1 VDPEDFVMS
10 TGLFEEATQF
20 IEEWEPLKKY
30 HFEAKYLDDLKAQ
43 LTRKFKPDKAYYA
56 AIKKSSIT
64 IEDGEGLDIAI
75 RKKAGTEEEKVGI
88 IFKKDLQQ
96 LDELKRL
103 MAQIEKEGEQFNNIL
118 VVLYGNTDGE
128 IREKLNSFLNG
139 RQRKAAVTI
148 ISR

>member
-1 VDPEDFVMS
+1 MT
-10 TGLFEEATQF
+10 TGLVEETTRF
-20 IEEWEPLKKY
+20 IEEWEPMKKY

-64 IEDGEGLDIAI
+64 IEDGDGLDIAI
-75 RKKAGTEEEKVGI
+75 RRKSGTEEENVGI
-88 IFKKDLQQ
+88 IFKKDLRQ

-103 MAQIEKEGEQFNNIL
+103 MAQIEKEGERFRNIL
-118 VVLYGNTDGE
+118 VVLYGTTDGE
-128 IREKLNSFLNG
+128 IREKLSTFLNG
-139 RQRKAAVTI
+139 RERKATVTV

>member
-1 VDPEDFVMS
+1 MS
-10 TGLFEEATQF
+10 TGLVEETTQF
-20 IEEWEPLKKY
+20 IQEWEPMKKY

-75 RKKAGTEEEKVGI
+75 RKKVGAEEERVGI

-96 LDELKRL
+96 LAELKRL
-103 MAQIEKEGEQFNNIL
+103 MTQIEKEEEQFKNIL
-118 VVLYGNTDGE
+118 VVLYGDTDGE
-128 IREKLNSFLNG
+128 IREKLESYLNG
-139 RQRKAAVTI
+139 RKQKATVTI

>member
-1 VDPEDFVMS
+1 MS
-10 TGLFEEATQF
+10 TGLVEETTQF
-20 IEEWEPLKKY
+20 IKEWEPMKKY

-56 AIKKSSIT
+56 AIKKSSII

-75 RKKAGTEEEKVGI
+75 RKKVGAEEEQVGI

-96 LDELKRL
+96 LVDLKRL
-103 MAQIEKEGEQFNNIL
+103 MMQIEKEEEKFTNIL
-118 VVLYGNTDGE
+118 VVLYGDTDGE
-128 IREKLNSFLNG
+128 IREKLNSYLNG
-139 RQRKAAVTI
+139 RKQKAMVTV

>member
-1 VDPEDFVMS
+1 MS
-10 TGLFEEATQF
+10 TGLVEETTQF
-20 IEEWEPLKKY
+20 IETWEPMKKY

-43 LTRKFKPDKAYYA
+43 LIRKFKPDKAYYA

-75 RKKAGTEEEKVGI
+75 RKKVGAEEEQVGI

-96 LDELKRL
+96 LDQLKRL
-103 MAQIEKEGEQFNNIL
+103 MAQIEKEGAQFKHIL
-118 VVLYGNTDGE
+118 IVLYGDTDGE
-128 IREKLNSFLNG
+128 IRDKLSSYING
-139 RQRKAAVTI
+139 RQQKAMVTV